1 MWHLSTDLGN
11 GSRNIE
17 FKTCLKR
24 IKHFNCQLQKK
35 NMFKKNGGAFG
46 KGSVGEVH
54 FSLTNV
60 TFSVK
65 DLNQKPTP
73 WQKTSSADFQRPRV
87 PSCFGGASRHG
98 FATMDLDQN
107 ISNQWCFSA

>member
-1 MWHLSTDLGN
+1 MAFKHGSGKRIHLKEHQIQN
-11 GSRNIE
+11 M
-17 FKTCLKR
+17 FKT
-24 IKHFNCQLQKK
+24 IKTLQLQLQKK
-35 NMFKKNGGAFG
+35 KMFKKDGVQG

-87 PSCFGGASRHG
+87 PSC
-98 FATMDLDQN
+98 
-107 ISNQWCFSA
+107 

>member
-1 MWHLSTDLGN
+1 
-11 GSRNIE
+11 
-17 FKTCLKR
+17 
-24 IKHFNCQLQKK
+24 
-35 NMFKKNGGAFG
+35 MFKKDSGAFG

-87 PSCFGGASRHG
+87 PSWFGGASRHG
-98 FATMDLDQN
+98 FATFCKDGFGSKHFESVVLQCLTLDLQ
-107 ISNQWCFSA
+107 